1 MGALRIA
8 LNVGSL
14 ICVAA
19 IGWLL
24 VRIILGLLNPESLYA
39 PEVIVPPV
47 STPLQAGVTK
57 SYDFSTDP
65 FTREEVVAEVAELR
79 SDAPETTLNLSL
91 QGSTTQSSV
100 IMEMPSG
107 EQKNLRIGED
117 VMNGVS
123 LRAIGKDFVTLDV
136 NGEVQRLTLERVKIE
151 LKSGPVITSRP
162 PAPVVLNAPRRAEM
176 EKLFAQVNII
186 PALDRSGKRQGFK
199 VEPKTGADLSVLG
212 LQEGDILTRIG
223 PVLLGRNQTNIAELR
238 DLISTG
244 AAQDFEVIRDGSP
257 VTIRIGQ

>member
-24 VRIILGLLNPESLYA
+24 VRITLGVLNPESLYA
-39 PEVIVPPV
+39 PEIVVPP
-47 STPLQAGVTK
+47 STTPIQAGMTRN
-57 SYDFSTDP
+57 YDFSTDP
-65 FTREEVVAEVAELR
+65 FTRGNVVIDEPELM
-79 SDAPETTLNLSL
+79 SDAPETTLNLTL
-91 QGSTTQSSV
+91 KGSTTESSV
-100 IMEMPSG
+100 IMGMPG
-107 EQKNLRIGED
+107 GQQKNIRVGEEI
-117 VMNGVS
+117 MNGVN

-136 NGEVQRLTLERVKIE
+136 NGEVQRLTLERLKME
-151 LKSGPVITSRP
+151 SKSGAPIISR
-162 PAPVVLNAPRRAEM
+162 APVPVTSDMPKRAEM
-176 EKLFAQVNII
+176 ETLFAQVNII

-212 LQEGDILTRIG
+212 LQEGDVLTRIG

>member
-1 MGALRIA
+1 MGAIRIA

-14 ICVAA
+14 LCVAA

-24 VRIILGLLNPESLYA
+24 VRITLGLLNPESLYA
-39 PEVIVPPV
+39 PEIVVPPV
-47 STPLQAGVTK
+47 STPVQAGLTRN
-57 SYDFSTDP
+57 YDFSTDP
-65 FTREEVVAEVAELR
+65 FSRGDVIVEDSELI
-79 SDAPETTLNLSL
+79 SDAPETTLNLTL
-91 QGSTTQSSV
+91 KGSTTDSSV
-100 IMEMPSG
+100 IMGMPSG
-107 EQKNLRIGED
+107 EQTNIRVGEEI
-117 VMNGVS
+117 MNGVT

-136 NGEVQRLTLERVKIE
+136 NGEIQRLTLERVKMGS
-151 LKSGPVITSRP
+151 KSGPPITSRA
-162 PAPVVLNAPRRAEM
+162 PASSLTDMPKRAEM

-186 PALDRSGKRQGFK
+186 PALDRAGKRQGFI
-199 VEPKTGADLSVLG
+199 VEPKTGANLSVLG